1 MRHPPVVVSAGARA
15 RRCPEA
21 GWLRLGRPPRR
32 GRLPG
37 RRPCRA
43 AAGSIGSDRF
53 RQRIS
58 LSQVAADSPLCPGGH
73 GGGHWRKEEGMC
85 ICQLRP
91 LPWPLLARW
100 PTELANVAAEDRPQI
115 AGRPRPRAC
124 GVGAG
129 GGGHGT
135 PGDARRS
142 GGPTKNRQRLP
153 SGAPPTAGANR
164 GRDQPTE
171 SPPTR
176 HVAPPSCGTVRIGRP
191 SPWPTRGHRGGDCA
205 GDGAAGGAW
214 CVRRWEC
221 SEARTPRRVQP
232 AAIQAPRA
240 APPQAAVRPL
250 HAQLR
255 GPVCGHLTLCPR
267 EAK

>member
-1 MRHPPVVVSAGARA
+1 MTRGQKRTNCKDRAAPQKVWGTHLHPWGRKQGTCPSCVYRAAAAVIGGRETTRPTLAAARKRASWVRHVRHPPVVVSAGARA

-129 GGGHGT
+129 GGGTEHQATRG
-135 PGDARRS
+135 GL
-142 GGPTKNRQRLP
+142 GGPRKTASVCRPEHPRLP
-153 SGAPPTAGANR
+153 G
-164 GRDQPTE
+164 PTE
-171 SPPTR
+171 EGTNRRRAHR
-176 HVAPPSCGTVRIGRP
+176 HAT
-191 SPWPTRGHRGGDCA
+191 
-205 GDGAAGGAW
+205 
-214 CVRRWEC
+214 
-221 SEARTPRRVQP
+221 
-232 AAIQAPRA
+232 
-240 APPQAAVRPL
+240 
-250 HAQLR
+250 
-255 GPVCGHLTLCPR
+255 
-267 EAK
+267 

>member
-1 MRHPPVVVSAGARA
+1 MVAFPGGAPAAQLPARPAATASGSELASHRWRPIPLCVPGVTGAATGGKRRECASVSSDLSLG
-15 RRCPEA
+15 PYSL
-21 GWLRLGRPPRR
+21 GGRPSSLMWRPRI
-32 GRLPG
+32 G
-37 RRPCRA
+37 RRSLAAPAHGRA
-43 AAGSIGSDRF
+43 
-53 RQRIS
+53 
-58 LSQVAADSPLCPGGH
+58 V
-73 GGGHWRKEEGMC
+73 W
-85 ICQLRP
+85 
-91 LPWPLLARW
+91 
-100 PTELANVAAEDRPQI
+100 
-115 AGRPRPRAC
+115 
-124 GVGAG
+124 GAG

-142 GGPTKNRQRLP
+142 GGHTKNPQRLP
-153 SGAPPTAGANR
+153 SGAPPTAGAKR

>member
-37 RRPCRA
+37 RSPCRA

-73 GGGHWRKEEGMC
+73 GRGHWRKEQGMC
-85 ICQLRP
+85 VCQLRP

-124 GVGAG
+124 GVGG
-129 GGGHGT
+129 GGGGARNTRRRAAVWGAHEKPPASAVRST
-135 PGDARRS
+135 PDCRGQTRK
-142 GGPTKNRQRLP
+142 GPTDGEPTDTPRSTTLVRDCENRASVAMADQRPQRRGLCRGRGGGRRVVCAP
-153 SGAPPTAGANR
+153 VGVLRGQNATPRTTRRDPGPPCGAPPS
-164 GRDQPTE
+164 GR
-171 SPPTR
+171 S
-176 HVAPPSCGTVRIGRP
+176 
-191 SPWPTRGHRGGDCA
+191 
-205 GDGAAGGAW
+205 
-214 CVRRWEC
+214 
-221 SEARTPRRVQP
+221 P
-232 AAIQAPRA
+232 AARPVKGACLRSSDFV
-240 APPQAAVRPL
+240 PP
-250 HAQLR
+250 
-255 GPVCGHLTLCPR
+255 
-267 EAK
+267 